1 MPTSA
6 HQKCN
11 EVLGQLHAKRLDA
24 TRIGVVGRQSCCSVI
39 VQLKWTSGIYHA
51 ACHAVVLDGEA
62 ATDILESLYKGA
74 FFTLQ
79 TLQYVR
85 SGEYPHTKSELAK
98 QLEGN
103 EARILE
109 VNRDWDTNRP
119 SNEAEMRELTDLILG
134 WAEGIICSSCK

>member
-1 MPTSA
+1 MF
-6 HQKCN
+6 
-11 EVLGQLHAKRLDA
+11 
-24 TRIGVVGRQSCCSVI
+24 
-39 VQLKWTSGIYHA
+39 
-51 ACHAVVLDGEA
+51 DGEA

-79 TLQYVR
+79 ALQYVR
-85 SGEYPHTKSELAK
+85 TGEYPHTKSELAK
-98 QLEGN
+98 QLEGD

-134 WAEGIICSSCK
+134 WAEGIICPSCK